1 MYDKHK
7 AERVIKFIER
17 ITTHT
22 KGELA
27 KQPFMLEPFQK
38 QVISDIFGNV
48 NEDGLRITREAFLFW
63 PRKNGKTNFLAALGL
78 YLLVADNEPGA
89 EIIVCAADRGQAGM
103 IHEIQKQMVLQSP
116 LLMDK

>member
-17 ITTHT
+17 ITTHM

-38 QVISDIFGNV
+38 QVISDIFG
-48 NEDGLRITREAFLFW
+48 LSL
-63 PRKNGKTNFLAALGL
+63 
-78 YLLVADNEPGA
+78 
-89 EIIVCAADRGQAGM
+89 
-103 IHEIQKQMVLQSP
+103 IHI
-116 LLMDK
+116 